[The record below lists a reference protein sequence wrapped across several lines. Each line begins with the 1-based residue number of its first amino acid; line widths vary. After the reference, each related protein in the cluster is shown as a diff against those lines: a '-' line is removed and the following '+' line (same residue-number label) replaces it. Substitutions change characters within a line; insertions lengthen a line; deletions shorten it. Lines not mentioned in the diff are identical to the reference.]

1 MHPGAAKTFAT
12 TPTYTIYSNDGP
24 KATKRAWGSWKSLI
38 VSLEDL
44 KEARNHI
51 YDPISSYTRSPAV
64 FIAPTS
70 DDYPYGNK
78 IGPLCG
84 HDDGNYWGYKFRQG
98 GRDFSVWIEKIEPR
112 EAGIVAVTT
121 LKEDLETPFMA
132 GEVQAVTIR

>member
-1 MHPGAAKTFAT
+1 
-12 TPTYTIYSNDGP
+12 
-24 KATKRAWGSWKSLI
+24 

-84 HDDGNYWGYKFRQG
+84 HDDGNYWGYKFCQG